1 MNATKPQTASKGNIF
16 QYSLGGF
23 GSNILF
29 FLQLSFL
36 MYFYTDVFG
45 VSPAAVGSLF
55 LGVRLLDAIFD
66 PMIGILSDRTRTRWG
81 KYRPYLIFGAPLL
94 AAVTILLFTA
104 PDLSPSGKI
113 VYAAFT
119 YLCYSLISSLV
130 NVPFHSLTAIMSKD
144 PNQTTTIATAKQF
157 MALPAQIIVNAAV
170 LPMVAFFGKGQ
181 QGWLVTA
188 ILLGVISLLS
198 YWLCASGTKRYD
210 TVDNGDSSHLHP
222 PLKTQLSLVAQNKP
236 LLVLMFSMF
245 LNLVATTTNA
255 SVAVYF
261 WQYNV
266 NDISLYSQI
275 SLWGLLLSVP
285 MYASMPYIARKIG
298 KKNVFLYGSIAS
310 IVPTVVILLTPYE
323 NVTVLFI
330 ATIVKTVLG
339 PFAGAIVWA
348 MIPDCVQ
355 YGNWKTGIQ
364 GAGTVTSSCVF
375 VNKLGSAIGGVLA
388 GFILG
393 AVGYVAGQAQN
404 PEVLRTILY
413 LFAGVPLIAYI
424 GTIIVLKFYHIP
436 PEVFQAS
443 LSDHHE
449 PAAPEV
455 TV

>member
-1 MNATKPQTASKGNIF
+1 MSTAKPHLASKKEIF

-29 FLQLSFL
+29 YLQLSFL

-45 VSPAAVGSLF
+45 VSPTTVGSLF
-55 LGVRLLDAIFD
+55 LGVRLLDAVFD
-66 PMIGILSDRTRTRWG
+66 PMMGILSDRTRTKWG

-94 AAVTILLFTA
+94 AAVTVLLFTA
-104 PDLSPSGKI
+104 PDLSASGKI

-119 YLCYSLISSLV
+119 YLSYSLISSLV
-130 NVPFHSLTAIMSKD
+130 NVPFHSLTAIMSQD
-144 PNQTTTIATAKQF
+144 PNQTTTISTAKQF
-157 MALPAQIIVNAAV
+157 MGLPATIIVNAAV
-170 LPMVAFFGKGQ
+170 LPMVAFFGNGQ
-181 QGWLVTA
+181 QGWLLTA
-188 ILLGVISLLS
+188 IILAVISSFS
-198 YWLCASGTKRYD
+198 YWICASGTKRHD
-210 TVDNGDSSHLHP
+210 IINNRASEHMHP
-222 PLKTQLSLVAQNKP
+222 PIKTQLSLVSKNKP
-236 LLVLMFSMF
+236 LLILMFSMF

-266 NDISLYSQI
+266 NNVSLYSQI

-285 MYASMPYIARKIG
+285 MYALIPYFARKIG
-298 KKNVFLYGSIAS
+298 KKNVFLYGSIVS
-310 IVPTVVILLTPYE
+310 VIPTLIILLTPYE
-323 NVTVLFI
+323 NVMLLFI
-330 ATIVKTVLG
+330 ATILKTVLG
-339 PFAGAIVWA
+339 PFSGAIVWA

-388 GFILG
+388 GLILG
-393 AVGYVAGQAQN
+393 AVGYVAGHTQS

-424 GTIIVLKFYHIP
+424 GTAIVLKFYHIP
-436 PEVFQAS
+436 QEAFQG
-443 LSDHHE
+443 LITDHQE
-449 PAAPEV
+449 PSV
-455 TV
+455 TE